1 MKKPW
6 LIVGVGIL
14 YFFFGGAIAYSLFS
28 TPPEPDIEVRLYLFR
43 KKIDID
49 KPIRPQIAMVSRHYL
64 AKKIAMTDGSGFR
77 IEFTPHQV
85 GVAADLKRLERTIHT
100 IASNKGDIA
109 RFLQK
114 HKSEAGGRIDLTLP
128 LRIDYSVIQDFLL
141 NLKFDYDRKS
151 ENAKFNMETRKI
163 SPHKEGRQLILDDSI
178 AALELSLSEGKE
190 EIRLAANI
198 SKPAKMTEELQDIDI
213 SEVLGWFE
221 TPYCLMKKC
230 WDRNHNLKFG
240 GQLLDGTI
248 IWPGETFNFNE
259 DLGPR
264 SEAKG
269 FRPAPTIEQSVLTE
283 TAGGGT
289 CQTASTLYAAAF
301 FAGMGLV
308 KRRPHSRPS
317 GYILL
322 GLDATVSYPNINLL
336 FTNPFDFPVVIHYKV
351 ENGKM
356 KVEIL
361 GRERKKFV
369 HLVRRITQKTPH
381 KEKIIEEPDWPKGVT
396 VVTQLGID
404 GYRVRRYRL
413 MWEGNHMEREFTETV
428 YPSTP
433 KVVHVGTNPSIPA
446 KDFEPPL
453 APDSHSPYQ
462 ADERIRYYLDE
473 NNNFRKIIA
482 HW

>member
-1 MKKPW
+1 M
-6 LIVGVGIL
+6 VGIGVL
-14 YFFFGGAIAYSLFS
+14 YFLFGGAIAYSLFS
-28 TPPEPDIEVRLYLFR
+28 TPPAPDIEVQLFLLG

-49 KPIRPQIAMVSRHYL
+49 KPIRPQISAVSRHYL

-77 IEFTPHQV
+77 IELRPHMV
-85 GVAADLKRLERTIHT
+85 GVAADLKRLERTIDT

-114 HKSEAGGRIDLTLP
+114 HKSDSSGRIDLTLP
-128 LRIDYSVIQDFLL
+128 LRVDYPVIQDFLL

-151 ENAKFNMETRKI
+151 RSAKFNMETRKV
-163 SPHKEGRQLILDDSI
+163 SPHKEGRLLILDDSI

-198 SKPAKMTEELQDIDI
+198 SKPAKMTEELKDIDI

-230 WDRNHNLKFG
+230 WDRNHNLKLG
-240 GQLLDGTI
+240 GQMLDGTI
-248 IWPGETFNFNE
+248 VWPGETFDFNE
-259 DLGPR
+259 TLGAR

-269 FRPAPTIEQSVLTE
+269 FRPAPTIEQGILTE

-301 FAGMGLV
+301 FAGMDLV
-308 KRRPHSRPS
+308 TRRPHSRPS

-322 GLDATVSYPNINLL
+322 GLDATVTYPNINMQ
-336 FTNPFDFPVVIHYKV
+336 FKNPFDFPVVIHYGV

-361 GRERKKFV
+361 GKKRERLI
-369 HLVRRITQKTPH
+369 HMVRRITQKTPY
-381 KEKIIEEPDWPKGVT
+381 KENVIEEPDWPKGVS
-396 VVTQLGID
+396 VVTQLGVD

-413 MWEGNHMEREFTETV
+413 IWEGTHLEREFTETV
-428 YPSTP
+428 YPSTV
-433 KVVHVGTNPSIPA
+433 KIVHVGMNPSIPA

-473 NNNFRKIIA
+473 NNEFKKIIA
-482 HW
+482 GW